1 MMRHYLL
8 LFSLLFVS
16 NFLNAQRIDSFPE
29 NPNEFIGP
37 FETFMLASGIKE
49 VKKEFEDFKVTF
61 IGGGFTE
68 EEQKVVIEIT
78 NTMKAKRMS
87 SSPYFRS
94 YLSAL
99 LLLKQNDT
107 ESKHFNSWNKIVAG
121 FLADD
126 ERSNREFKL
135 FIDFSIDF
143 FETNTIRYSKSGTSW
158 ACTSNDFTFQYLNK
172 IPFLQWEN
180 TDLIAYRKLDTMRI
194 INTAGSL
201 NPLEETW
208 SGNQGR
214 VNWDS
219 SGLEG
224 EIYVNFDRYQLDLKK
239 SFYEIDS
246 VEFHSET
253 FFGARAVSGSFTDK
267 ITSQVAGSLP
277 SYPRFES
284 SEGNLKIDN
293 FGKGVEYTGGFSL
306 YGGTIYGTAAGN
318 TEAMVRLLNQKS
330 EMVFSARSERFAIK
344 QGTELSAQDVSAVFY
359 YKNDSIAHPSVNLR
373 VDIKTGD
380 LELNRGDSGSD
391 RNPFFSSSHNVNIH
405 AENIIANLNSD
416 SILLG
421 KKSAR
426 ILKKEPVSFESLNYF
441 SQLEYDKLQ
450 GLSSVNPLVVLMRV
464 YKQKGEAKFIPAKA
478 IGAAYGG
485 QISEENLAAF
495 LYNLSKKGFVDYNAT
510 TGMVEIKEKV
520 KHYAESNFGQR
531 DYDLISIVSDTL
543 DVNAYLSI
551 GNNAIAIRGV
561 KQLELSPF
569 RRVGLLPTNNTVIL
583 YPGMNLEF
591 AGTLFAGFT
600 DFNGKDFHFDYNSF
614 QVKMD
619 SIERFRFFPPA
630 KDPVAFPNT
639 PAYALTS
646 DIENTS
652 GTLYID
658 KTDNKSGK
666 DSIPDFSIF
675 KTEVPSFI
683 YYDDS
688 VRVAD
693 TSYTRDSFYF
703 KLEPFELKT
712 LGNYMKEDLAFDGS
726 LISAGI
732 FPAFNQTAIVR
743 EDFSLGFEHET
754 PNEGFPIY
762 GDMGRYIGTI
772 DLSNKGLQ
780 GKGTLDYL
788 GASIQSEDFF
798 FRPKNTTGSAES
810 FDVPESRGGEVET
823 PLVHADAVKINWL
836 PYKDSLYIESDYF
849 QIFQGDDYSFNG
861 LLTLTPSGVKGQGDL
876 SWAKAQVSSDIFS
889 FGANSVSSDTM
900 SVAIKSMEGSDAI
913 ALRTD
918 NLNGTI
924 DFDEKIGQ
932 FQGNDTSYVALTHNQ
947 YISSMNAFKWDLEN
961 EDLALERA
969 NKGLGDFIST
979 VSGQDSLIFKG
990 RNARIDLKT
999 NDLIVS
1005 EVPFINSADA
1015 LIYPDSNQIIVN
1027 PGGKM
1032 ATFTNATIVV
1042 DSIRKRHK
1050 ITNAEV
1056 NILGRKS
1063 YQAKGL
1069 YQYDIAGKQQQIEF
1083 SDIVGDRVGK
1093 GKISLRPTATRASG
1107 TVEIQDSFLIDEKTA
1122 YYGEIGLSSE
1132 NIDLQFQGFAKLQA
1146 DKLPE
1151 KSWFGI
1157 NCSADKDNLVIPYNY
1172 PRDDQGFQVFTGF
1185 YLGRDVPFIYPKVM
1199 SPPYTLQDRKIL
1211 DVTGVFKYDKK
1222 KDAFIFG
1229 DSAKVIGVAAKG
1241 NQLIFDN
1248 KTGKLNGEGKL
1259 GIADKLE
1266 FTSLDAVG
1274 SATTSFVEVPDSLK
1288 AQTPPPPL
1296 EVEIMAGVK
1305 FSLPERLFR
1314 YVLAEAEANN
1324 LSMTAIPYLA
1334 DQTKYKKQLS
1344 MLFPAGKELNEA
1356 FNGMALGKVDLP
1368 SKMNDYTF
1376 LVTDLQMKWDMDY
1389 QSFVSTSP
1397 NVGLISVNGKPVNKR
1412 IEAYVEYKMP
1422 SVGGDRF
1429 YYYFKFPS
1437 QIFYYFGYKQGVLEI
1452 YSNNPQFM
1460 DAAAKMKK
1468 SELVTKMPGGETYE
1482 ILVETASRSNMF
1494 VRRVQAA
1501 RK

>member
-1 MMRHYLL
+1 MMRYYPL
-8 LFSLLFVS
+8 LFSLLFLPS
-16 NFLNAQRIDSFPE
+16 LLNAQRIDSFPS
-29 NPNEFIGP
+29 NPNQFIEP
-37 FETFMLASGIKE
+37 FETFMLANGIKE
-49 VKKEFEDFKVTF
+49 VKKEFELFKTTF
-61 IGGGFTE
+61 TGGGFTE
-68 EEQKVVIEIT
+68 EEQKVVIDIV

-94 YLSAL
+94 YLNAL
-99 LLLKQNDT
+99 LLLKENDT
-107 ESKHFNSWNKIVAG
+107 ESKHFKSWHEIVSG
-121 FLADD
+121 FLDD
-126 ERSNREFKL
+126 PERSNREFKL
-135 FIDFSIDF
+135 IIDFTIEF
-143 FETNTIRYSKSGTSW
+143 FETQTIRYSKSGTSW
-158 ACTSNDFTFQYLNK
+158 AATANDFNFQYLNK
-172 IPFLQWEN
+172 VPFLQWEN

-194 INTAGSL
+194 SNTSGSL
-201 NPLEETW
+201 EPLKETW
-208 SGNQGR
+208 KGNAGQ

-219 SGLEG
+219 TGLEG
-224 EIYVNFDRYQLDLKK
+224 EIYVRFDNYQLDLKK

-246 VEFHSET
+246 VIFQYEA
-253 FFGARAVSGSFTDK
+253 FFGSKSVRGKFTDK
-267 ITSQVAGSLP
+267 ITNQVGNNLP

-284 SEGNLKIDN
+284 SEGNLTINN
-293 FGKGVEYTGGFSL
+293 FGKGVEYNGGFSL
-306 YGGTIYGTAAGN
+306 YGGTVYGTAAGN
-318 TEAMVRLLNQKS
+318 TKATISLMNQKS
-330 EMVFSARSERFAIK
+330 EMVFSARSDRFAIK
-344 QGTELSAQDVSAVFY
+344 QGRELSAQDVSAVFY
-359 YKNDSIAHPSVNLR
+359 YKNDSIAHPSVNIR
-373 VDIKTGD
+373 FDVNTGE

-405 AENIIANLNSD
+405 AEYIIANLNSD
-416 SILLG
+416 TILLG

-426 ILKKEPVSFESLNYF
+426 ILKKQPVSFESLNYF
-441 SQLEYDKLQ
+441 NQREYDKLQ
-450 GLSSVNPLVVLMRV
+450 GLSSVNPVVILMRV
-464 YKQKGEAKFIPAKA
+464 YKQKGEPKYIPAKS
-478 IGAAYGG
+478 IGLAYGG

-495 LYNLSKKGFVDYNAT
+495 LYNLSKQGFVDYNAE

-520 KHYAESNFGQR
+520 RHYAESNFGQR
-531 DYDLISIVSDTL
+531 DYDRISIVSDTL
-543 DVNAYLSI
+543 DVNAYLNI
-551 GNNAIAIRGV
+551 NNNAVAIRGV

-569 RRVGLLPTNNTVIL
+569 RRVGLLPDSNTVVL
-583 YPGMNLEF
+583 YPGMDLKF
-591 AGTLFAGFT
+591 GGTLFSGFT
-600 DFNGKDFHFDYNSF
+600 DFSGKNFNFDYRGF
-614 QVKMD
+614 KVKMD
-619 SIERFRFFPPA
+619 SIDRFRFFPPA
-630 KDPVAFPNT
+630 QDPVAFPNT

-646 DIENTS
+646 DIENTN

-666 DSIPDFSIF
+666 DSIPDFPIF
-675 KTEVPSFI
+675 KTEVPSYI

-688 VRVAD
+688 IRVAD
-693 TSYTRDSFYF
+693 TSYNRDAFYF
-703 KLEPFELKT
+703 EMKPFELKN
-712 LGNYMKEDLAFDGS
+712 LGNYQKEDLAFEGS

-732 FPAFNQTAIVR
+732 FPDFEQVAIVR
-743 EDFSLGFEHET
+743 EDYSLGFEHET
-754 PNEGFPIY
+754 PDNGFPIY
-762 GDMGRYIGTI
+762 GEMGRYTGTI

-788 GASIQSEDFF
+788 GSSIQSEDFI

-810 FDVPESRGGEVET
+810 FDVPESRGGDVET

-836 PYKDSLYIESDYF
+836 PYKDSLYIESDNF
-849 QIFQGDDYSFNG
+849 QIFQGEDYSFKG

-876 SWAKAQVSSDIFS
+876 SWPKAQVSSDIFS

-900 SVAIKSMEGSDAI
+900 SVSIKSMEVSDAI

-924 DFDEKIGQ
+924 DFDEQIGQ
-932 FQGNDTSYVALTHNQ
+932 FQGNDTSYVALTHNK
-947 YISSMNAFKWDLEN
+947 YISSMNAFKWDLSNEN
-961 EDLALERA
+961 LALERA
-969 NKGLGDFIST
+969 DKGLGNFIST
-979 VSGQDSLIFKG
+979 VRGQDSLTFKG
-990 RNARIDLKT
+990 RNASIDLKT
-999 NDLIVS
+999 NDLLVKQ
-1005 EVPFINSADA
+1005 VPFVNSADA
-1015 LIYPDSNQIIVN
+1015 IIYPDSNLVIVN

-1042 DSIRKRHK
+1042 DSISRKHK
-1050 ITNAEV
+1050 ITQAEV
-1056 NILGRKS
+1056 NILGRKA

-1069 YQYDIAGKQQQIEF
+1069 YQYDIAGKEQKIEF
-1083 SDIVGDRVGK
+1083 SDIVGERVGK
-1093 GKISLRPTATRASG
+1093 GKVSLRPTATRASG

-1122 YYGEIGLSSE
+1122 YYGEISLFSK
-1132 NIDLQFQGFAKLQA
+1132 NTDLNFKGFARLEA
-1146 DKLPE
+1146 DKLP
-1151 KSWFGI
+1151 KKTWFGI
-1157 NCSADKDNLVIPYNY
+1157 NCAADKSNLVIPYEY
-1172 PRDDQGFQVFTGF
+1172 PRDDQGFKVFTGF
-1185 YLGRDVPFIYPKVM
+1185 YLGRDVPFIYPSVM

-1229 DSAKVIGVAAKG
+1229 DSAKVIGDDTRG
-1241 NQLIFDN
+1241 NQLVFNN
-1248 KTGKLNGEGKL
+1248 KTGKLDGEGKL

-1274 SATTSFVEVPDSLK
+1274 MASTSFVDVPDSLR

-1296 EVEIMAGVK
+1296 EVDAMTGVK

-1334 DQTKYKKQLS
+1334 DQEKYKKQLS
-1344 MLFPAGKELNEA
+1344 MLFPTGKELNEA
-1356 FNGMALGKVDLP
+1356 FNGMALGKVELP
-1368 SKMNDYTF
+1368 SKINDYTF
-1376 LVTDLQMKWDMDY
+1376 LVTDLKMKWDMDY